1 MGQKSYLYLLSFT
14 CQLTLHL
21 PFAVCLARIRAHGCD
36 PLVPTATGVYDGPQ
50 EAPRYFIV
58 GVEYQGLN
66 LLCVNWV
73 GMRCAEK
80 AVNGLDQ

>member
-1 MGQKSYLYLLSFT
+1 MSTDTQ
-14 CQLTLHL
+14 L
-21 PFAVCLARIRAHGCD
+21 PFAICLAGVCAHGWD
-36 PLVPTATGVYDGPQ
+36 PLVPMATGVYDGSQ
-50 EAPRYFIV
+50 EAHRYFIV
-58 GVEYQGLN
+58 GGEYQELN